1 MGRFSKFLGFI
12 SLCVCLSACGA
23 PGPQPPITPL
33 PGESETWYGAYI
45 EDQRV
50 GYVRRVTGKTADG
63 GVRLYTESFI
73 SARALD
79 RPISVRSITTLEA
92 TSDWKPI
99 RYFEKIESRTTKPFV
114 VRGER
119 QGDKFH
125 IEMFVGGAPFKERTF
140 DLNEL
145 TFPQLVD
152 NLIRLED
159 LAVGK
164 EWSFVIPNPADFLPV
179 RMTIRVEKLT
189 EITVR
194 GVPKK
199 VFQVVSRLGAVEE
212 ISYIDSAQ
220 PEPYR
225 IEIPAMELV
234 CVLEDK
240 KTAEQISE
248 MEPADIDL
256 IYFSS
261 VVPSH
266 GGTIPDTA
274 NHVRV
279 RLSGVSFEG
288 LHLAGDYQKADRG
301 KPDGLTLDIR
311 RPNRSILNRPPAAAA
326 PGRTPL
332 DTAALT
338 PAVRQL
344 AEKLRRRSP
353 LEFTQEAFQWM
364 QQNIRK
370 EITPMVS
377 NAADV
382 LDLKQGDC
390 TEFAALFHALAT
402 ADDFPCKI
410 VSGVMYVDG
419 QYFYHSWNEIL
430 AGDEWVPV
438 DPSNTEIPASPKHI
452 KLIEGDLLSSW
463 PLLQCLRKLQIDILD
478 VN

>member
-1 MGRFSKFLGFI
+1 MGGFSKI
-12 SLCVCLSACGA
+12 CVVICVCFSACGSPA
-23 PGPQPPITPL
+23 PHPPVSP

-45 EDQRV
+45 GDQRV
-50 GYVRRVTGKTADG
+50 GYVRRMTGKTADG

-73 SARALD
+73 SAKALD
-79 RPISVRSITTLEA
+79 RPVSMRSVMTLEA
-92 TSDWKPI
+92 TSDWKPV
-99 RYFEKIESRTTKPFV
+99 RLFEKIESQSAKPFT

-125 IEMFVGGAPFKERTF
+125 IEMFVGGARLKERTF
-140 DLNEL
+140 GLNEL
-145 TFPQLVD
+145 TFPELAD
-152 NLIRLED
+152 NLIRQED
-159 LAVGK
+159 MSVGK
-164 EWSFVIPNPADFLPV
+164 EWSFVIPNPADFLPI
-179 RMTIRVEKLT
+179 RMTIRVEKLA

-194 GVPKK
+194 GVPRK
-199 VFQVVSRLGAVEE
+199 VFQVISRLGAVEE
-212 ISYIDSAQ
+212 ISYVDTAR

-225 IEIPAMELV
+225 LEIPAMELV

-248 MEPADIDL
+248 LEPADIDL
-256 IYFSS
+256 IYFSA
-261 VVPSH
+261 VIPSR
-266 GGTIPDTA
+266 GGTVPDTA
-274 NHVRV
+274 NHARV
-279 RLSGVSFEG
+279 RLHGVSFDG
-288 LHLAGDYQKADRG
+288 LHLDGDYQKVDRG
-301 KPDGLTLDIR
+301 QPDGLTLDIL
-311 RPNRSILNRPPAAAA
+311 RPDPSVLNRQPAAAP

-332 DTAALT
+332 DTSALT
-338 PAVRQL
+338 PAVRRL
-344 AEKLRRRSP
+344 AEKFRRSSP
-353 LEFTQEAFQWM
+353 LEFTREAFQWM
-364 QQNIRK
+364 QKNIRK

-402 ADDFPCKI
+402 AAGFPCKI
-410 VSGVMYVDG
+410 VSGVMCVDG

-438 DPSNTEIPASPKHI
+438 DPSNGEIPASPKHI
-452 KLIEGDLLSSW
+452 KLIEGDLLASW